1 MIICWLWSRISVLIV
16 ASGSNDVSDFKSCK
30 TLTICDL
37 TVLVA
42 TAVALQ
48 VLHKKWW
55 IFNICLVRNSFECTQ
70 HYLAKSSHAFMN
82 WVATN
87 VPPADCGFW
96 VCDDCDGCCCICCVV
111 PEFLENA
118 NFIKGSFQ
126 KCVNIY
132 VPHCSRV
139 AIACASLY
147 PDAHKLFKIW
157 KKQRN

>member
-42 TAVALQ
+42 TAVALR
-48 VLHKKWW
+48 VLHINCKYLNLCSARISHW
-55 IFNICLVRNSFECTQ
+55 VRNLFKCN
-70 HYLAKSSHAFMN
+70 YLAKSSHAFIN

-87 VPPADCGFW
+87 VPPVDCGFW

-118 NFIKGSFQ
+118 DFINGSFQ
-126 KCVNIY
+126 KCINIY

-147 PDAHKLFKIW
+147 PDAHKLFKI
-157 KKQRN
+157 